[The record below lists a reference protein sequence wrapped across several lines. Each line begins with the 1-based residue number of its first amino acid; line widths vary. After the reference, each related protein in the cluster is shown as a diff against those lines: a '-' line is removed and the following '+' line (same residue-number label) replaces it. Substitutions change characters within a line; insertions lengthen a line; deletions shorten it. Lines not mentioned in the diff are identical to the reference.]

1 MKVSEKTKMNT
12 EWEQFGGERREA
24 ERKKGSRDGPVGG
37 KCDQSALY
45 VCVKVV

>member
-24 ERKKGSRDGPVGG
+24 ERKKGSRDGPVG